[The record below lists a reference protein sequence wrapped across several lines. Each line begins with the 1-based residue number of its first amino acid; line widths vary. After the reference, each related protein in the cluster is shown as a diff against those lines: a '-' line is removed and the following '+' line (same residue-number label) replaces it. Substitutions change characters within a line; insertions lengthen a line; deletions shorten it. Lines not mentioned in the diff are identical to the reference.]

1 MSGTRQSHC
10 LNDKDCFVAL
20 NTFRTPRNDT
30 QKLPAVSYE
39 KEALMKRLTAITL
52 FLLVIFS
59 NIAIAEEAV
68 TNPPTP
74 PAAEQV
80 APAQP
85 APEAAAAAEPKIDTG
100 DTAWMIMATAL
111 VMLMTLPGLALFYG
125 GLAKRKDTL
134 NTMAM
139 SFVTYCI
146 VSFLWVIYGFA
157 FAFGPDIGGV
167 IGRPEKLLLSGV
179 GVNSINALA
188 GTIPEYIYVIFQM
201 TFAAITVALASGAFI
216 ERMKFSAWVLF
227 SILWM
232 TLVYVPVAHWVW
244 GGGFLGSLGALD
256 FAGGTVVH
264 INAGAAA
271 LMGAL
276 VLGKRKDAALK
287 PSNLT
292 LVVTGAGLLWF
303 GWFGFNAG
311 SAVAANGLAGAAF
324 INTNTATAVAAISWM
339 FVEWMHTK
347 KPTVLG
353 LASGAVAGLVAITPA
368 AGFVNITGALI
379 IGLLAGIVPYFAVA
393 SIKPRLGYDDSL
405 DAFGIHGVGGILG
418 AVLTGVFADPSVNEL
433 GKGLLFGNPK
443 QLITQVIAVVATF
456 AYSAVATL
464 IIFAVVKVITGIRVH
479 EEHEI
484 TGLDESQHGE
494 KAYSL

>member
-1 MSGTRQSHC
+1 
-10 LNDKDCFVAL
+10 
-20 NTFRTPRNDT
+20 
-30 QKLPAVSYE
+30 
-39 KEALMKRLTAITL
+39 MKRLLSVLIITIWIL
-52 FLLVIFS
+52 SLTGLAF
-59 NIAIAEEAV
+59 AEEAV

-74 PAAEQV
+74 PAAGQAV

-85 APEAAAAAEPKIDTG
+85 APAAAPAAAPAPNKIDTG
-100 DTAWMIMATAL
+100 DTAWMIVATAL

-146 VSFLWVIYGFA
+146 VSLLWVIYGFS
-157 FAFGPDIGGV
+157 FSFGTDVGGIIGST
-167 IGRPEKLLLSGV
+167 EKLFLSGV
-179 GVNSINALA
+179 GVNSINDLA
-188 GTIPEYIYVIFQM
+188 KTIPEYIFVVYQL
-201 TFAAITVALASGAFI
+201 TFAAITVALASGAYI

-244 GGGFLGSLGALD
+244 GGGFLAKLGALD

-264 INAGAAA
+264 INAGIAA
-271 LMGAL
+271 LVGAL
-276 VLGKRKDAALK
+276 VLGKRKEAALT

-292 LVVTGAGLLWF
+292 LVITGARLLWF

-311 SAVAANGLAGAAF
+311 SALAANGLAGAAF
-324 INTNTATAVAAISWM
+324 INTNTATAMAAISWM
-339 FVEWMHTK
+339 FTEWMHTK

-368 AGFVNITGALI
+368 AGFVNISGAFI
-379 IGLLAGIVPYFAVA
+379 IGILAGIVPYFAVA
-393 SIKPRLGYDDSL
+393 TIKPKLGYDDSL
-405 DAFGIHGVGGILG
+405 DAFGIHGVGGMLG
-418 AVLTGVFADPSVNEL
+418 AILTGIFADPAINEA
-433 GKGLLFGNPK
+433 GKGLLYGNPG
-443 QLITQVIAVVATF
+443 QLITQIIAVVVTV
-456 AYSAVATL
+456 AYSGGVTFV
-464 IIFAVVKVITGIRVH
+464 IFMVVKAIVGVRV
-479 EEHEI
+479 EPEHEI

>member
-1 MSGTRQSHC
+1 MRR
-10 LNDKDCFVAL
+10 F
-20 NTFRTPRNDT
+20 TF
-30 QKLPAVSYE
+30 LIV
-39 KEALMKRLTAITL
+39 L
-52 FLLVIFS
+52 FLTLIS
-59 NIAIAEEAV
+59 GIAFAEEAV
-68 TNPPTP
+68 TNP
-74 PAAEQV
+74 
-80 APAQP
+80 
-85 APEAAAAAEPKIDTG
+85 PKIDTG
-100 DTAWMIMATAL
+100 DTAWMIVATAL

-146 VSFLWVIYGFA
+146 VSILWVVYGYTLV
-157 FAFGPDIGGV
+157 FGTGIKGIIGGT
-167 IGRPEKLLLSGV
+167 EKLMLAGV
-179 GVNSINALA
+179 GVNSLS
-188 GTIPEYIYVIFQM
+188 GTIPEYIFVVFQM

-244 GGGFLGSLGALD
+244 GGGFLAQLGALD

-264 INAGAAA
+264 INAGIAA

-276 VLGKRKDAALK
+276 MLGKRKEAALK

-324 INTNTATAVAAISWM
+324 INTNTAAAMAAISWM
-339 FVEWMHTK
+339 LVEWMHTK

-368 AGFVNITGALI
+368 AGFVNINGALI

-393 SIKPRLGYDDSL
+393 AIKPKLGYDDSL

-418 AVLTGVFADPSVNEL
+418 AILTGIFADPAIPEL
-433 GKGLLFGNPK
+433 GTGLRYGNPG
-443 QLITQVIAVVATF
+443 QLVTQLIAVVVTMV
-456 AYSAVATL
+456 YSAVATL
-464 IIFAVVKVITGIRVH
+464 IIFGIVKVVTGIRVH